1 MKVQELQ
8 PQLQRN
14 GLSPLYAVVGEEAY
28 FRDLALSL
36 LRQALGRAGSQD
48 TEPAASEGT
57 PSLMMNCDVVYGDET
72 DASEI
77 LCMADEVSFF
87 SVKRMILVKWAEK
100 LSARD
105 GEALIPYFQ
114 QPNAST
120 TLVFSATKLDGRMKW
135 VQELKKRGTLV
146 DCAPLYEN
154 QRAAWVAQQARE
166 CGVKLETSGLE
177 LLKDQAAEGLY
188 AARNELEKLGAF
200 LKEGQPVGA
209 QEVETVRGKPPGIS
223 VFDWSDAVAQGN
235 HGQALEIVAKNL
247 ETGEAPLRMLG
258 AFLWQLRRIW
268 KVKVAL
274 DEGKEAGQAA
284 RLAGIPPFRAKDFVQ
299 QVQRWGEP
307 QLHLAWDLFAKA
319 DSSLKGGHAT
329 APKVILDD
337 LVLQLCQ
344 ANSRAAHVGNKK
356 TPAPSK
362 FGRGRGSL

>member
-8 PQLQRN
+8 PHLQRN
-14 GLSPLYAVVGEEAY
+14 GLGPLYLVVGEEAY

-36 LRQALGRAGSQD
+36 LRQALRGESEQPVEDSAP
-48 TEPAASEGT
+48 EAS
-57 PSLMMNCDVVYGDET
+57 SALMNCDLVYGDET

-77 LCMADEVSFF
+77 LCMAEEVSFF
-87 SVKRMILVKWAEK
+87 SSKRMILVKWAEK

-105 GEALIPYFQ
+105 GEALIPYLQ

-120 TLVFSATKLDGRMKW
+120 TLVFAATKLDGRTKW
-135 VQELKKRGTLV
+135 VQELKKRGTMI

-154 QRAAWVAQQARE
+154 QRAAWIAQQARE

-200 LKEGQPVGA
+200 LDEGQPVGA
-209 QEVETVRGKPPGIS
+209 QDVETVRGKPPGIS
-223 VFDWSDAVAQGN
+223 VFDWSDAVARGD

-258 AFLWQLRRIW
+258 AFLWQLRRLW

-274 DEGKEAGQAA
+274 EEGKDPGKAA
-284 RLAGIPPFRAKDFVQ
+284 QLAGIPPFRAKEFVQ
-299 QVQRWGEP
+299 QVHRWSEP
-307 QLHLAWDLFAKA
+307 QLRLAWGLLGQA
-319 DSSLKGGHAT
+319 DSALKGGKAA
-329 APKVILDD
+329 APKLVLDD
-337 LVLQLCQ
+337 LVIQLCRAQ
-344 ANSRAAHVGNKK
+344 ARTSSAAQKKPPASTASRK
-356 TPAPSK
+356 
-362 FGRGRGSL
+362 GRG